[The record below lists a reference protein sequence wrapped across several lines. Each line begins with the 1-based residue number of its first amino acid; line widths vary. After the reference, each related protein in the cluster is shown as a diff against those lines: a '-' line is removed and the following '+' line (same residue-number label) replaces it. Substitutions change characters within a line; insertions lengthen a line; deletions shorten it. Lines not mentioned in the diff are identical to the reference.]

1 MDYGPPPKVLS
12 PPEGSNY
19 YRLMYDPEY
28 EYFRERSNSRQRM
41 GADQYY
47 SIHKQILTPLPI
59 KIDCD
64 LFEEEVFYYDKEFE
78 QFGNT
83 YTELERYSLGL
94 TDCKQKISEKPHP
107 VNWPMDVWNIQHP
120 DTPLF
125 DNDFFIPNEAL
136 KSFTSLQEF
145 SIIFKDHL
153 ARCSILKWNTGAHFK
168 PHIDMVLPTP
178 NLRIWGTNDPDNNH
192 FCFWNEDT
200 QQYEEQIN
208 IERGRLYLADTS
220 LYHHAYATSDYVYTF
235 FFALQITAYDTIKE
249 LLQSGQSTTRD

>member
-1 MDYGPPPKVLS
+1 MMNYDPPPKVLE
-12 PPEGSNY
+12 PKPGSNY

-28 EYFRERSNSRQRM
+28 KYFRERSSARPKLD
-41 GADQYY
+41 ADDYY
-47 SIHKQILTPLPI
+47 QIHKQILTPLPL

-64 LFEEEVFYYDKEFE
+64 LFEEEIFYYDRGFE

-83 YTELERYSLGL
+83 HTNLERYSLGL
-94 TDCKQKISEKPHP
+94 TDCKQEVNSSPHP

-120 DTPLF
+120 ETPLF
-125 DNDFFIPNEAL
+125 DNDFNIQNSTFKAL
-136 KSFTSLQEF
+136 TSLKCMD
-145 SIIFKDHL
+145 IFKHDL
-153 ARCSILKWNTGAHFK
+153 ARCTILKWNTGGHFK

-178 NLRIWGTNDPDNNH
+178 NLRLWGTNDPDNNH

-220 LYHHAYATSDYVYTF
+220 IYHHAYATSDYVYTF
-235 FFALQITAYDTIKE
+235 FFALQISAYDTIKQ
-249 LLQSGQSTTRD
+249 LLRS